1 MPTYIYDPADTHRNH
16 PLHVPGSPPIIVRAG
31 ETFEAG
37 GLSALGRHMARVPGK
52 TLGGVV
58 RPCIVPLAEAEA
70 PADAP
75 VLAPPPADA
84 DELDNAVANLR
95 RLAPGKVQE
104 AAWAL
109 AALVDG
115 SEFHINPKHIS
126 MVVAEPAGVHVAPPV
141 VVLDPVVLPPSA
153 VVDVPPAPRTYTADA
168 LADMTRNDLL
178 AVAEDAGIAVPA
190 RAARVK
196 ADIIVVLA
204 EAGIV
209 EG

>member
-37 GLSALGRHMARVPGK
+37 GLSALGRHLARVPGK

-70 PADAP
+70 AADAP

-104 AAWAL
+104 AAAAL
-109 AALVDG
+109 ACLVDG
-115 SEFHINPKHIS
+115 RECHINKPVS
-126 MVVAEPAGVHVAPPV
+126 MVVAEPVHVAPPV
-141 VVLDPVVLPPSA
+141 VVLDPVVLPPPA

-178 AVAEDAGIAVPA
+178 AVAEDAGVAVPA

-204 EAGIV
+204 EAGLV

>member
-37 GLSALGRHMARVPGK
+37 GLSALGRHLARVPGK

-70 PADAP
+70 PATAP

-95 RLAPGKVQE
+95 WLAPGKVQE

-126 MVVAEPAGVHVAPPV
+126 MVAAEPVHVAPPV
-141 VVLDPVVLPPSA
+141 VALDPVVLPPPA
-153 VVDVPPAPRTYTADA
+153 VVDVTLSPRTYTADA

-178 AVAEDAGIAVPA
+178 AVAENAGVAVPA

-204 EAGIV
+204 EAGLV